1 MLARYQRPVLYLVM
15 YYDDLY
21 TFRSTQVLMD
31 FENPCTAIF
40 NESASS
46 KS

>member
-1 MLARYQRPVLYLVM
+1 MLASYQPPVLYLVM

-21 TFRSTQVLMD
+21 TFSTTGVIMD

-40 NESASS
+40 NQSASS
-46 KS
+46 ES